1 MDWLSMVSVIAVLV
15 AALVGFSVG
24 RSGGRSRAATP
35 GRVGSAPIPSDASSG
50 REEAFRLALSRI
62 GRYLRENV
70 DAPLAAAFEDR
81 RLSLRKAAEQAVAA
95 VDDLQFFLE
104 DPPGEVGEDD
114 LLRIAKE
121 AVRDFEADWD
131 LSVRVSA
138 KGPVRV
144 HANSEALLDALYLI
158 LHNAAVFGEGKG
170 VVVTVSSDGEWGR
183 VLVQDDGPGF
193 TAEALSRAYDPF
205 YTTSEDGLGLGL
217 PHARRAVELQ
227 AGRIHLR
234 NRADGGA
241 EVEIAV
247 PLAA

>member
-1 MDWLSMVSVIAVLV
+1 MDGLSAVSVIAALV
-15 AALVGFSVG
+15 AALVGFFVG
-24 RSGGRSRAATP
+24 RSSSRSKGSPPGGGHRSASAAS
-35 GRVGSAPIPSDASSG
+35 GGSGSD
-50 REEAFRLALSRI
+50 EAFSLALSRI
-62 GRYLRENV
+62 GGYLRENV
-70 DAPLAAAFEDR
+70 DAPLAAAFKDR

-95 VDDLQFFLE
+95 VDDLHFFLE
-104 DPPGEVGEDD
+104 DPSGETDEDD
-114 LLRIAKE
+114 LLRLAKE

-138 KGPVRV
+138 TGPVQV
-144 HANSEALLDALYLI
+144 HVNADALLDALYLI

-170 VVVTVSSDGEWGR
+170 VVVTVSSDVEWGR

-193 TAEALSRAYDPF
+193 TAEALSKAYDPF

-217 PHARRAVELQ
+217 SHARRAVELQ

-234 NRADGGA
+234 NRPAGGA

-247 PLAA
+247 PLA